1 MFFPL
6 FALCW
11 EPTHLGWRL
20 KPRVVVALLAFASFL
35 ASSGCKELD
44 AHIAA
49 NDGFK
54 AYKARDYDK
63 AIVKYDEALQGKPGN
78 ALLQK
83 NLAYAHMAAAR
94 NGTGDRASFDA
105 HMVRAIA
112 ILTPLVKADR
122 TDKESVEQLFS
133 AWTEAGRLD
142 QAAAFFI
149 DWANSEDSDEAWRL
163 VAQVEAQRANYP
175 AALAA
180 FKKRIQ
186 KNPTDPSL
194 KLAIG
199 TLSWEWLR
207 QGGPIDNEEAL
218 RVATAAYD
226 ATLEADKAGQSNA
239 MTYAGLILRERAKR
253 QATEVDAQAD
263 LKRAE
268 EIAALLRTRE
278 PDTSATAQ
286 KVPH

>member
-1 MFFPL
+1 M
-6 FALCW
+6 
-11 EPTHLGWRL
+11 
-20 KPRVVVALLAFASFL
+20 KPRDVVAALAFALFL
-35 ASSGCKELD
+35 ATTGCTELD

-54 AYKARDYDK
+54 AYKARDYDR
-63 AIVKYDEALQGKPGN
+63 AVAKYDEALKGKPGN

-94 NGTGDRASFDA
+94 NGTGDRAAFDA
-105 HMVRAIA
+105 HMTTAIA
-112 ILTPLVKADR
+112 MLTPMVKADHS
-122 TDKESVEQLFS
+122 DKEAVEQLFS

-149 DWANSEDSDEAWRL
+149 EWANAEDTDEAWRL

-175 AALAA
+175 AALVA

-186 KNPTDPSL
+186 KNPNDPSL

-226 ATLEADKAGQSNA
+226 STLEADKAGQANA
-239 MTYAGLILRERAKR
+239 MTYAGLLLRERAKR

-268 EIAALLRTRE
+268 EIAALVRTRE

-286 KVPH
+286 KAPH

>member
-1 MFFPL
+1 M
-6 FALCW
+6 
-11 EPTHLGWRL
+11 
-20 KPRVVVALLAFASFL
+20 KPRDVAVALAFALFV
-35 ASSGCKELD
+35 ATTGCTELD

-63 AIVKYDEALQGKPGN
+63 AIAKYDAALKGKPGN
-78 ALLQK
+78 TLLQK

-94 NGTGDRASFDA
+94 NGTGDRATFDA
-105 HMVRAIA
+105 HMTTAIA
-112 ILTPLVKADR
+112 LLTPMVKADHS
-122 TDKESVEQLFS
+122 DKEAVEQLFS

-149 DWANSEDSDEAWRL
+149 DWANTDDSDEAWRL

-175 AALAA
+175 AALVA
-180 FKKRIQ
+180 FKKRIK
-186 KNPTDPSL
+186 KNPSDASL
-194 KLAIG
+194 KLAVG

-207 QGGPIDNEEAL
+207 QGGPIDNAEAL
-218 RVATAAYD
+218 RVATAAYE
-226 ATLEADKAGQSNA
+226 ATLEADKAGQANA
-239 MTYAGLILRERAKR
+239 MTYAGLLLRERAKR
-253 QATEVDAQAD
+253 QATEAEAQAD

-268 EIAALLRTRE
+268 EIAALVRTRE

-286 KVPH
+286 KAPR